1 MGGWLGRVGSTLIG
15 LVHGAPAS
23 GPILLTTQPQPQ
35 PPETTSAAIQ
45 TFPETTSAVQ
55 RANEQPQSESLSGSA
70 QPLPPSIR
78 PTSSPETTSAA
89 VQTSPE
95 TTSAAVQTSPEK
107 TTSAVQTTT
116 EQPQSESP
124 SESVQTLPPRLPL
137 TSSPQLPSPVQVPFQ
152 APTQAFVSPRVVQ
165 ALGVLARGSIEEAR
179 EMREKLTLLLSGRA
193 QPALLP
199 RLRSASAPLLPSP
212 VQVLVQAPTQAFL
225 SPTVGQ
231 ALAVLAG
238 CSIQEAR
245 EMKMI
250 LLPLLLSHQ
259 AQSGTLKPSAPPP
272 SGPPPSAHGLQQA
285 AGQH

>member
-15 LVHGAPAS
+15 LVHGALAS

-45 TFPETTSAVQ
+45 TSPETTSAVQ

-78 PTSSPETTSAA
+78 PTSSPETTLAA
-89 VQTSPE
+89 VQTF
-95 TTSAAVQTSPEK
+95 PEK
-107 TTSAVQTTT
+107 TTSAVQTTS

-199 RLRSASAPLLPSP
+199 CLRSASAPLLPSP

-272 SGPPPSAHGLQQA
+272 SGPPPSAHGLQQT